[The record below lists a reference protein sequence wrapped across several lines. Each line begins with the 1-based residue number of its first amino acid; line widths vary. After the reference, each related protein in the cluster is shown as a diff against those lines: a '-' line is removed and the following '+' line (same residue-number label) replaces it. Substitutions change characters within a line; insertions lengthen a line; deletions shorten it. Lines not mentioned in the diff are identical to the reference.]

1 MGPDYVLRLI
11 LARCPELEPADL
23 ADLSPEV
30 ERLMVEA
37 IDALAAQIDE
47 LALRVE
53 AGGLARN
60 IQNRDNPPR
69 FPASAL
75 T

>member
-1 MGPDYVLRLI
+1 MDPDYVLRLI

-30 ERLMVEA
+30 ERLLTEV
-37 IDALAAQIDE
+37 IDALADRVAE

-53 AGGLARN
+53 ARETA
-60 IQNRDNPPR
+60 
-69 FPASAL
+69 
-75 T
+75 